1 MADWTGRVKRVK
13 LRTGGT
19 RTARRLKLHRNK
31 WLFRKMTNWSFYAL
45 PRVFLRIIC
54 VLIVNIGVDFVRLV
68 KRVAVGERRG
78 SSNVKP

>member
-1 MADWTGRVKRVK
+1 
-13 LRTGGT
+13 
-19 RTARRLKLHRNK
+19 
-31 WLFRKMTNWSFYAL
+31 MTNWSFYAL